1 MREAAIGE
9 LRGWYLSMHLSILS
23 MLLLMTRAAM
33 GEPVGERSAA
43 LGVTERSA
51 GLGVAGLPLL
61 SGWATTVLRLWSG
74 VASDEPSDV
83 ASAVLKLWS
92 DGVRSSYFFLL
103 RSHCAPSSQTK
114 ATLPSGRSA
123 ESTTAGYHRPLLYKA
138 STREPTASE
147 GGACTAGLT
156 STVAPAQAQGP
167 TGRCWRLGVGVLGV
181 AAVVPVRGASDKDAA
196 DTGGTLSGVMSA
208 TLCVPHAKAG
218 TIGPLASGAMVRLPG
233 TAATTGPIDT
243 A

>member
-1 MREAAIGE
+1 MREAPIGD

-33 GEPVGERSAA
+33 GEPAGERSAA
-43 LGVTERSA
+43 LGVA
-51 GLGVAGLPLL
+51 DLPLL
-61 SGWATTVLRLWSG
+61 NGWATTVLKLWSG
-74 VASDEPSDV
+74 VAIAEPSGV
-83 ASAVLKLWS
+83 ANAVLKLWS
-92 DGVRSSYFFLL
+92 DGARSSYFILL
-103 RSHCAPSSQTK
+103 RSHCAPSSQTSAK
-114 ATLPSGRSA
+114 LPSGRSA
-123 ESTTAGYHRPLLYKA
+123 ESTTAGYHRPLLYNA

-147 GGACTAGLT
+147 SGACTAGLT

-167 TGRCWRLGVGVLGV
+167 TGRCWRLGVGVLRV

-218 TIGPLASGAMVRLPG
+218 TIGPLEPG
-233 TAATTGPIDT
+233 TAATTGPVDT

>member
-61 SGWATTVLRLWSG
+61 SGWATT
-74 VASDEPSDV
+74 
-83 ASAVLKLWS
+83 VLKLWS

-167 TGRCWRLGVGVLGV
+167 TGRCWRLGVGVLRV